1 MVAII
6 SQLFDFCHIFE
17 IGGRRSYVQYIIVG
31 MKTQMHNAN
40 EKPMIDDEMAYFFGL
55 FRGSYGEVLGELART
70 KVNSWRTSSIPLAEF
85 WQPANLGAIRRVLET
100 QLADFNPEVAL
111 KFFEFP
117 TEAVWNGKRLGR
129 PSMTDIMILDADWQV
144 AVEGKFTEYLYGGGE
159 TVIEWL
165 RECTSVTDVQ
175 LRRDVLRAW
184 ISYIRQAGC
193 TTIPTVGELCRSC
206 RDVAYQFLHR
216 TASACHMTN
225 GPEGRTPVLVY
236 QLFFDKSS
244 PEHKAAL
251 DAFKRKLRSWSA
263 ALGLKNMKFLIISV
277 PVTNMDDVQRRFD
290 GQHGEIF
297 DAMRE
302 NAIYRFDFDGTH
314 VESVINGDIDKDE

>member
-1 MVAII
+1 MKM
-6 SQLFDFCHIFE
+6 C
-17 IGGRRSYVQYIIVG
+17 GRLKLDGYILVR
-31 MKTQMHNAN
+31 MKAN
-40 EKPMIDDEMAYFFGL
+40 ENTNTMKPMIDDKMAYFFGL
-55 FRGSYGEVLGELART
+55 SRGSYGEVLGDMART
-70 KVNSWRTSSIPLAEF
+70 KVNSFRTSSIPLTEF
-85 WQPANLGAIRRVLET
+85 WQPANLTAIQGVLARD
-100 QLADFNPEVAL
+100 LPGFNPEVAL

-117 TEAVWNGKRLGR
+117 TAAVWDGERVGR
-129 PSMTDIMILDADWQV
+129 PSMTDIMILDGDWQV
-144 AVEGKFTEYLYGGGE
+144 AIEGKFTEYLFAE
-159 TVIEWL
+159 EKTVRDWL
-165 RECTSVTDVQ
+165 REAATVSDLT
-175 LRRDVLRAW
+175 LRRKVLMAW
-184 ISYIRQAGC
+184 FSYIRSAGC
-193 TTIPTVGELCRSC
+193 TNLDSVWKIC
-206 RDVAYQFLHR
+206 RDCRDMSYQFLHR

>member
-1 MVAII
+1 
-6 SQLFDFCHIFE
+6 
-17 IGGRRSYVQYIIVG
+17 
-31 MKTQMHNAN
+31 
-40 EKPMIDDEMAYFFGL
+40 
-55 FRGSYGEVLGELART
+55 
-70 KVNSWRTSSIPLAEF
+70 
-85 WQPANLGAIRRVLET
+85 
-100 QLADFNPEVAL
+100 
-111 KFFEFP
+111 
-117 TEAVWNGKRLGR
+117 
-129 PSMTDIMILDADWQV
+129 MTDIMVLDAGVKV
-144 AVEGKFTEYLYGGGE
+144 AIEGKMTEYVRFADK
-159 TVIEWL
+159 TIREWL
-165 RECTSVTDVQ
+165 EEMPGSTDIM
-175 LRRDVLRAW
+175 LRRRVLRAW
-184 ISYIRQAGC
+184 MHYIHNAGC
-193 TTIPTVGELCRSC
+193 SGLADYAEFLKNCRNVS
-206 RDVAYQFLHR
+206 YQFLHR

-263 ALGLKNMKFLIISV
+263 ALGLKNMRFLILSV

-314 VESVINGDIDKDE
+314 VESVINGGIDKDE